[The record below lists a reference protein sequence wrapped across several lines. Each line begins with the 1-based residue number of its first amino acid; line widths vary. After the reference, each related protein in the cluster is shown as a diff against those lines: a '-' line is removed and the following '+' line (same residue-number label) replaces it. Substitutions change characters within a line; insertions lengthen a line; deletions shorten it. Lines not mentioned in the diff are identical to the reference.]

1 MKNEPLRDILLSDYG
16 KASSTPSPINQLMTD
31 FAVDFRDGWDINL
44 GAGYVNENTIPREQI
59 LHACGEVL
67 AHPEKYRAALNYGGA
82 QGSPNLRESL
92 RRFHVENRIGGITEQ
107 TFHTREIIIGANGA
121 TSLLESIAHLLPAG
135 IVLTAEPMYYIYC
148 NDLERKGFRVIAIPE
163 DDEGLQT
170 ELLKAKLKRLG
181 REKEAIRFVYVVTV
195 NNPTSTIMSNRRLM
209 ELVEI
214 VTRLSHEVGRKI
226 PLFFDNAYR
235 DLVHD
240 TSVEPI
246 ASPMLYD
253 TLGIVYEIGTVSKIL
268 APGLR
273 IGYLIGPGG
282 AFLDGMVQRTTDI
295 GFSAPLINQE
305 IASYL
310 LDNGIEAQIT
320 RVNSAYQQKSKQ
332 VKAWITELLGDNIA
346 ACQGGSAGFYFYL
359 TLSHVETGAGTD
371 FFKFLT
377 RTTGRAEI
385 DGTASAPQPKVIYI
399 PGEHCVHPEGE
410 MVAAGRRQLRISY
423 GFEELPQLHTA
434 LKLMKAAIDFIQPG
448 SVARVPGRC
457 DLNVSFR

>member
-1 MKNEPLRDILLSDYG
+1 MKMRDILLSTYG
-16 KASSTPSPINQLMTD
+16 KASSTPSPINRLMTD

-44 GAGYVNENTIPREQI
+44 GAGYVNEDTIPREQI
-59 LHACGEVL
+59 LHACAEVL

-82 QGSPNLRESL
+82 QGSPNLIASL
-92 RRFHVENRIGGITEQ
+92 RRFHVENRIGGMTAE
-107 TFHTREIIIGANGA
+107 TFRTREILIGANGA
-121 TSLLESIAHLLPAG
+121 TSLLESITHLLPAG

-148 NDLERKGFRVIAIPE
+148 NDLGRKGFRVIAIPE

-170 ELLKAKLKRLG
+170 ALLKAKLKKLG
-181 REKEAIRFVYVVTV
+181 REKAAIRFVYVVTV
-195 NNPTSTIMSNRRLM
+195 NNPTSTIMSNRRM
-209 ELVEI
+209 RELVEI

-240 TSVEPI
+240 SSVEPI
-246 ASPMLYD
+246 ASPMLDD
-253 TLGIVYEIGTVSKIL
+253 TLGIVYEIGTLSKIL
-268 APGLR
+268 APGMR
-273 IGYLIGPGG
+273 IGYLIGPKSD
-282 AFLDGMVQRTTDI
+282 FLNGMVQRTTDI

-310 LDNGIEAQIT
+310 LDNGIEAQIAK
-320 RVNSAYQQKSKQ
+320 VNRAYRQKAKQ
-332 VKAWITELLGDNIA
+332 VKAWIAALLGEDIA
-346 ACQGGSAGFYFYL
+346 ACRGGSAGFYFYL
-359 TLSHVETGAGTD
+359 TLSRVETGVGTD

-377 RTTGRAEI
+377 RTTGHAAI

-410 MVAAGRRQLRISY
+410 MVAVGKRQLRISY

-434 LKLMKAAIDFIQPG
+434 LKLIKSAIDF
-448 SVARVPGRC
+448 SSR
-457 DLNVSFR
+457 